1 MKYLKIIP
9 IIMFTFLLGVT
20 LKADFN
26 SKGKEFWLSF
36 MPNFHNN
43 AESADPELRLG
54 DSLYIFI
61 NSEKPTTGK
70 ITYTDRYGIVKS
82 EDFAITDINDIYT
95 FKVSWYDYEIW
106 GFNFHSRA
114 WSNYQTDMAAP
125 QSFHIV
131 TEEEVTVYAHSQA
144 VTTSDAFLVLPADV
158 LGQEYFVLSYN
169 ADGRSYLNYSRTPS
183 QFLIVGTEDQTTI
196 EIITPVSSYLYP
208 AGTRSIKLNKG
219 QSYLVQTK
227 FDAGSDRPDLTGSHI
242 LSDKPIAVF
251 SGHQRSTIP
260 IPNNETAWSRD
271 CLIEQIPP
279 VTTWGKNALLV
290 PIQEP
295 NDYSTRKGSLYRI
308 LASRDSTVLTI
319 NDNIVT
325 TLNKGEFYQADLD
338 RPLDIVAN
346 HPILAGVFKYSAGQS
361 GVTFPL
367 ADPFII
373 LIPPQEQFIRQC
385 KVINVQ
391 AWEKNSGDQRYYP
404 VYGEH
409 FITIVAPA
417 TGIDSVYIDGQKL
430 DENEFIPIH
439 NGDYTYIHT
448 QVSEGIHDIASK
460 EPVGV
465 YIYGYGPANS
475 YGYTG
480 GMELK
485 TINLGPPIIT
495 FNDSCFSVKGM
506 VRTADSVERKLT
518 QVKVVDGTTDNTIV
532 NIDDFTDKYAVEF
545 SVTLINNRLDGSLD
559 IEATDNNNQKT
570 TRKIEVPGLTL
581 AASGYNYN
589 DPLPVIIVNAKPT
602 GSAGIIINNYGNFNQ
617 QIINVF
623 TANDSL
629 GQIQSSPTTLAG
641 KQTDTIV
648 VEYTITDGQ
657 RLSDT
662 LHIETKCG
670 TIAIAIINVISD
682 DCDPSAFEFLSFTE
696 RNKLF
701 FNGKANISNDFLRLT
716 NNDLYK
722 AGSVWYHETVPV
734 LDGFTT
740 EFEFRFS
747 DAFNYNCDDGSNQ
760 GADGLAFVIQNAG
773 TAALGFSGG
782 GIGYEGI
789 FNSIAI
795 EFDTYNN
802 DKNQIENYFD
812 SNGHHIA
819 VNTQGTNLNS
829 AKHKDTITL
838 AINSQIDDWLTDGTT
853 YHAKIQYS
861 LKNKTLIVY
870 MDTVPKPQKE
880 VLKLT
885 DFSIGQHLVLDRGY
899 RAYVGFT
906 AATGCAVQNHDI
918 LSWSFCPEFPNPET
932 DIDEN
937 DISDINNDLIQVMPN
952 PFNFNTKFGVQID
965 ESSKVELYVI
975 DLLGYRVSTI
985 YSGQL
990 TQGKHY
996 FDWIPT
1002 QLDRGMYFIVLE
1014 TISGKSVSK
1023 VVYTY

>member
-1 MKYLKIIP
+1 ML
-9 IIMFTFLLGVT
+9 TFLLGVT
-20 LKADFN
+20 LKADFD

-43 AESADPELRLG
+43 AESSDPDIRLG

-70 ITYTDRYGIVKS
+70 ITYVDRFGIIKS
-82 EDFAITDINDIYT
+82 EDFSISNTDDIYT

-106 GFNFHSRA
+106 GYNFHGKA
-114 WSNYQTDMAAP
+114 WSNYQSDMAAP

-158 LGQEYFVLSYN
+158 LGQEYFILSYY

-183 QFLIVGTEDQTTI
+183 QFLIVATEDQTTI
-196 EIITPVSSYLYP
+196 ELSTTVSSYLYP
-208 AGTRSIKLNKG
+208 TGTRTIKLNKG

-227 FDAGSDRPDLTGSHI
+227 FETGSDRPDFTGSHI
-242 LSDKPIAVF
+242 ISDKPIAVF

-260 IPNNETAWSRD
+260 IPNNETSWSRD

-290 PIQEP
+290 PIKEP
-295 NDYSTRKGSLYRI
+295 NDLSTRRGALYRI
-308 LASRDSTVLTI
+308 LASRDNTVLTI
-319 NDNIVT
+319 NGNIVA
-325 TLNKGEFYQADLD
+325 TLNKGEFYQEELNN
-338 RPLDIVAN
+338 PKDIVAN
-346 HPILAGVFKYSAGQS
+346 YPILAGVFKYSAGQS

-373 LIPPQEQFIRQC
+373 LIPPKEQFIKQC

-409 FITIVAPA
+409 FITIVAPES
-417 TGIDSVYIDGQKL
+417 GIDSIYIDGQKL
-430 DENEFIPIH
+430 HEEEFLPIH
-439 NGDYTYIHT
+439 NGEYSFLHV
-448 QVSEGIHDIASK
+448 QVSAGIHSIASK
-460 EPVGV
+460 EPIGV

-495 FNDSCFSVKGM
+495 YIDTCFSVKGI
-506 VRTADSVERKLT
+506 VKTSDSIEIKLSE
-518 QVKVVDGTTDNTIV
+518 VKVVAGTEINV
-532 NIDDFTDKYAVEF
+532 SSYIDDYTNKYSTSFKIELLN
-545 SVTLINNRLDGSLD
+545 TRLDGSIE
-559 IEATDNNNQKT
+559 IEATDNMNKKT

-581 AASGYNYN
+581 AASGYDYN

-602 GSAGIIINNYGNFNQ
+602 GTANVVIWNYGNFNQ
-617 QIINVF
+617 QIIDVF
-623 TANDSL
+623 TTNDSL
-629 GQIQSSPTTLAG
+629 GQILSWPKLLAG

-648 VEYTITDGQ
+648 VQYTITNGQ
-657 RLSDT
+657 RLFDT
-662 LHIETKCG
+662 LYVDTKCG
-670 TIAIAIINVISD
+670 SLPIAILSIISD

-696 RNKLF
+696 RNRLF
-701 FNGKANISNDFLRLT
+701 FEGKANLSSNFLRLT
-716 NNDLYK
+716 NNELYK

-740 EFEFRFS
+740 EFEFRFT

-773 TAALGFSGG
+773 TASLGFSGG

-789 FNSIAI
+789 FNSVAI

-802 DKNQIENYFD
+802 DKNQIVNHFD
-812 SNGHHIA
+812 PNGHHIA
-819 VNTQGTNLNS
+819 VNTNKTNLNS

-838 AINSQIDDWLTDGTT
+838 AINSQIDDWLTDGTI
-853 YHAKIQYS
+853 YYAKIQYN
-861 LKNKTLIVY
+861 LTNRTLIVF
-870 MDTVPKPQKE
+870 MDTVAKPQKE
-880 VLKLT
+880 VLRLT
-885 DFSIGQHLVLDRGY
+885 DFSIGDYLKLDRGY

-918 LSWSFCPEFPNPET
+918 LSWTFCPDFPNPATVIE
-932 DIDEN
+932 EN
-937 DISDINNDLIQVMPN
+937 HITQDGSDLIQVIPN
-952 PFNFNTKFGVQID
+952 PFNLNTKFGVNIY
-965 ESSKVELYVI
+965 EPSKAELYII
-975 DLLGYRVSTI
+975 DLLGNRISTI

-990 TQGKHY
+990 SKGHHY
-996 FDWIPT
+996 FDWTPT
-1002 QLDRGMYFIVLE
+1002 LLDRGMYFIVLE
-1014 TISGKSVSK
+1014 TLSGRTVSK